1 MSIFEY
7 LPEFYK
13 AQWSAPLFPFKAM
26 IVMALVFIDSI
37 LLSAVIQARK
47 NLSGLSYIFLLPGT
61 VFISFSVPLGLDNLA
76 AILVVTATFVK
87 FLDDEHKERV
97 RTQRF
102 TILYMHQIAEFITMQ
117 RYMRDWD

>member
-7 LPEFYK
+7 APEFYK

-26 IVMALVFIDSI
+26 IVMALVFLDSI
-37 LLSAVIQARK
+37 LLSAVIRARK
-47 NLSGLSYIFLLPGT
+47 NLSGLSYIFLPPGML
-61 VFISFSVPLGLDNLA
+61 FISFSVPLGLDNLA

-87 FLDDEHKERV
+87 FLEDEHKERV

-102 TILYMHQIAEFITMQ
+102 TILYMQQIAEFITMQ
-117 RYMRDWD
+117 RYMHDYD

>member
-47 NLSGLSYIFLLPGT
+47 NLSGLSYIFLLPGMI
-61 VFISFSVPLGLDNLA
+61 FISFSVPLGLDNLA

-87 FLDDEHKERV
+87 FLEDEHKERV

-102 TILYMHQIAEFITMQ
+102 TVFYMQQIAEFITMQ
-117 RYMRDWD
+117 RYTRGW